1 MSRSLP
7 IAMIPYANMAPFQE
21 MGPPQGCAFAECL
34 PRKSIEALKEKR
46 VWAAAVPVGGLALL
60 QDETQFLGCYGIAV
74 KERAM
79 SVLFFSDRPF
89 EKFRRPLT
97 IGLTG
102 ESASSVRLLY
112 LLLGYQHGFQAV
124 PRLAP
129 PGQTGNGYLV
139 IGDRALQRAREFE
152 LTGATHGFT
161 HAADL
166 AVLWYQRFGL
176 PFVFARWVVHK
187 QAPPAAREVLLAWL
201 QRFSQMEPELIARAA
216 PRVARRLDLSHEYA
230 ERYLKVI
237 RRCLAAEDE
246 AGQRR
251 FQEELKPHGS
261 GMLFETAA
269 TDDLPTDPQEGMR

>member
-1 MSRSLP
+1 MSRPFP

-21 MGPPQGCAFAECL
+21 MGPPEGCVFTECL
-34 PRKSIEALKEKR
+34 PRQSIQALKEKR
-46 VWAAAVPVGGLALL
+46 VWAAAVPVGGLALIG
-60 QDETQFLGCYGIAV
+60 DETEFLGRYGIAV

-89 EKFRRPLT
+89 DQFRRPLT

-112 LLLGYQHGFQAV
+112 LLLGYQHGFQSV
-124 PRLAP
+124 PRLAA

-139 IGDRALQRAREFE
+139 IGDQALQWAREFE
-152 LTGATHGFT
+152 RTGAVRGFT
-161 HAADL
+161 HVADL
-166 AVLWYQRFGL
+166 AVLWYQRFLL
-176 PFVFARWVVHK
+176 PFVFARWVVHN
-187 QAPPAAREVLLAWL
+187 QAPQGVKEVLSDWL
-201 QRFSQMEPELIARAA
+201 QRFSQIEPELISRAA
-216 PRVARRLDLSHEYA
+216 PRVARRLDLSQVYA

-251 FQEELKPHGS
+251 FQQELRPHGS
-261 GMLFETAA
+261 GLLFETA
-269 TDDLPTDPQEGMR
+269 TQVDFPTNSQEGK